1 MNKEEL
7 TEINRAI
14 HKYYTLKMKYE
25 SKINAFKNKI
35 NDAYKSSREKRDA
48 FLKQKITCVNCNR
61 PVKTIFKTTYN
72 DNTNSRMLIAKCG
85 DVLNPCGLNIKIDVG
100 YSEMLPDLIQQQEDN
115 LSKLKN
121 DIINAKNNAL
131 FGYITNE
138 EAIANFKNMKDD
150 VSQFTEM
157 LELYYYSY
165 LHTKP
170 NKDAMNSLQYNIYEL
185 INNIKTEVK
194 ADNPENAVGIY
205 LSDLK
210 PELDKLMKL
219 KYHMNLVEYDPKS
232 EIYTLIQRPNAP
244 HDFEHVNGNPKIIS
258 YVTDLPDEDD
268 DDDGDNDEGQ
278 DEDDNGD
285 DDQDEGNN
293 RRGKKTKK
301 KGENAKKKEKAP
313 KKEKVLTEKQR
324 IKLRVKNNEPID
336 WGDSDDEDEADN
348 EQLEQAQQEREI
360 EQEY

>member
-72 DNTNSRMLIAKCG
+72 DNTNSRILIAKCG

-185 INNIKTEVK
+185 INNIKTDVK

-258 YVTDLPDEDD
+258 YVTDLPDDD
-268 DDDGDNDEGQ
+268 DEGDNDEGQ

-301 KGENAKKKEKAP
+301 KVENAKKKEKAP

>member
-1 MNKEEL
+1 MNKEEIS
-7 TEINRAI
+7 EINRSI

-35 NDAYKSSREKRDA
+35 NDTYNSSREKRDA
-48 FLKQKITCVNCNR
+48 FLKQKITCVNCSR

-72 DNTNSRMLIAKCG
+72 DNTNSRILIAKCG
-85 DVLNPCGLNIKIDVG
+85 DILNPCGLNIKIDVG
-100 YSEMLPDLIQQQEDN
+100 YSEMLPDLIQEQEDN

-121 DIINAKNNAL
+121 DIIKAKNDAL
-131 FGYITNE
+131 FGYITND
-138 EAIANFKNMKDD
+138 EAITNFKNMKDD

-219 KYHMNLVEYDPKS
+219 KYHMNMVEYDPKS

-268 DDDGDNDEGQ
+268 DEGDDGNEGQ
-278 DEDDNGD
+278 DEGD
-285 DDQDEGNN
+285 DHDD
-293 RRGKKTKK
+293 RKGKNTK
-301 KGENAKKKEKAP
+301 KKKEKVSKAP
-313 KKEKVLTEKQR
+313 KKEKKEKKEKVLTEKQR
-324 IKLRVKNNEPID
+324 IKLRVKNDEPID
-336 WGDSDDEDEADN
+336 WGDSDDEAEVDN
-348 EQLEQAQQEREI
+348 EQLERAQQEREI